1 MLESLEGVIEK
12 FRPGFEADGF
22 EVSVGGLR
30 PDGVVVVRVRHRP
43 DACEECLIP
52 DDMLAMMF
60 VAEMQRVA
68 PEVTAVELEHE
79 RLG

>member
-1 MLESLEGVIEK
+1 MIELLEGVISE

-22 EVSVGGLR
+22 EVSVDRIKPGG
-30 PDGVVVVRVRHRP
+30 GVVVRVRHRP

-52 DDMLAMMF
+52 DDLLTTMF
-60 VAEMQRVA
+60 VAAMQRVV